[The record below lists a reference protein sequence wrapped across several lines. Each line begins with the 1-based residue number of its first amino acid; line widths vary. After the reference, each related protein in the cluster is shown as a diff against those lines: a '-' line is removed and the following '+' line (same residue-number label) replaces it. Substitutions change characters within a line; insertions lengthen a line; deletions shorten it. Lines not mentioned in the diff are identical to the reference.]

1 MDHAT
6 NTTVDIASGLASALA
21 SALALASDKNQF
33 TNFINMDLNS
43 KYFETY
49 MNIAGIDIIG

>member
-6 NTTVDIASGLASALA
+6 NTTVDIAS
-21 SALALASDKNQF
+21 ALASDKNQF